1 VSDRG
6 TDEDV
11 NDRLVVDTRNWLPG
25 RHVVIPP
32 QWIKDV
38 DWNERVANVDVTRDT
53 LQAAPENR
61 SSVEHSR
68 AHEVQL
74 YRHYQ
79 QAGYWQ

>member
-1 VSDRG
+1 VSGRG
-6 TDEDV
+6 TADDV

-32 QWIKDV
+32 QGIEDV
-38 DWNERVANVDVTRDT
+38 DCNERVVNVDVMCDT
-53 LQAAPENR
+53 VQAAREDR

-68 AHEVQL
+68 GHEVQL

-79 QAGYWQ
+79 RAGYWQ